1 MKTLILS
8 GWLALALATLTLA
21 IDAPPPAGPPT
32 AQDAQDFA
40 EQLRSATEKIADL
53 QNRLDTVEKRLGESY
68 RAVSPFDTVERRL
81 DDIEK
86 DIDSLKRR

>member
-1 MKTLILS
+1 MPVIVRLDKIMAEPNYASLNLD
-8 GWLALALATLTLA
+8 L
-21 IDAPPPAGPPT
+21 GPER
-32 AQDAQDFA
+32 Q
-40 EQLRSATEKIADL
+40 EYVEKIADL